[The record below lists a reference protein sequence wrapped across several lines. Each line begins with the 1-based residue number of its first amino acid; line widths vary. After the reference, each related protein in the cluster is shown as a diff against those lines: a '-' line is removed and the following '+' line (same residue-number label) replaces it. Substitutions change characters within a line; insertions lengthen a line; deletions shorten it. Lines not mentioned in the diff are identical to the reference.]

1 MTSNKMKSTSDLF
14 IHLADFTIL
23 MSYNNGI
30 QDDYDGFDD
39 DIDSESDYDF
49 ED

>member
-1 MTSNKMKSTSDLF
+1 MKSTSDLF
-14 IHLADFTIL
+14 IRLADFTIL

-39 DIDSESDYDF
+39 DDSDSESDYDF